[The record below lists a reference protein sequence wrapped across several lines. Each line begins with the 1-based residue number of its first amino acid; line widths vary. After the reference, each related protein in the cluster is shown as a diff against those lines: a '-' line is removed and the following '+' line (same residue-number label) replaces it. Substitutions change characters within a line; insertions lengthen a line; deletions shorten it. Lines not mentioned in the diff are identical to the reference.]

1 MTQTGPFWLP
11 ESPARFPPTHLA
23 AREPSGLLAVGGDLT
38 PEWLLEAYRHGI
50 FPWFNADEPVLWWT
64 PDPRCVLMTD
74 QVKIRRSLRKVMKKS
89 GWRVSFDTQF
99 DRVIRA
105 CAETPRPGQEGTWLS
120 ERMIHAYTT
129 LHSLGYAHSVEV
141 WWEDEL
147 VGGLYGVSLG
157 KVFFG
162 ESMFSWR
169 PDASKIALVRLAQQ
183 LQAWGFRM
191 IDCQV
196 PTDHLMSMGA
206 TLLPRAEFERILN
219 EDLNQIFPARKWH
232 DITTPG

>member
-23 AREPSGLLAVGGDLT
+23 AHDPNGLLAVGGDLT

-50 FPWFNADEPVLWWT
+50 FPWFNVDEPILWWS

-74 QVKIRRSLRKVMKKS
+74 RVKVRRSLRKVMKKPN
-89 GWRVSFDTQF
+89 WHVRFDTQF
-99 DRVIRA
+99 ETVIRA
-105 CAETPRPGQEGTWLS
+105 CAETPRRGQEGTWLS

-129 LHSLGYAHSVEV
+129 LYALGYAHSVEV
-141 WWEDEL
+141 WWDDEL

-169 PDASKIALVRLAQQ
+169 ADASKIALVRLAEQ
-183 LQAWGFRM
+183 LHQWGFEM

-196 PTDHLMSMGA
+196 PTDHLISMGA
-206 TLLPRAEFERILN
+206 TLLPRAAFETRLAHG
-219 EDLNQIFPARKWH
+219 LNQVFPARKWTALNT
-232 DITTPG
+232 DA